1 MTEPPAVFAAIVAV
15 NKAIAAQ
22 GIAKGDRNA
31 QQDFAFRGV
40 DRVYEAMAGP
50 MAEQGLISVP
60 KVLSMEHEA
69 RQFRNSSGTVV
80 YLLVEYTFYCATDGS
95 SVTVGPVAAEA
106 MDSGDKATAKAMSV
120 AHRTALL
127 QLSTAPVN
135 PTEPDA
141 DTYEVAPPETFAPK
155 ADHDATRA
163 LMSQVPVERREEV
176 KEWKKA
182 NGLTG
187 WPLYKAQLEA
197 LTAYV
202 TNLLEEP
209 FTPPPP
215 QVETLPLGDGAPV

>member
-1 MTEPPAVFAAIVAV
+1 MSDAPAVLAAIVAV
-15 NKAIAAQ
+15 NKAISAQ

-31 QQDFAFRGV
+31 QQGFSFRGV

-50 MAEQGLISVP
+50 MAEHGLFSAP
-60 KVLSMEHEA
+60 EVLSVERGE
-69 RQFRNSSGTVV
+69 RESKGGGKLLLV
-80 YLLVEYTFYCATDGS
+80 YLTVKYTFWCATDGS
-95 SVTVGPVAAEA
+95 SVSTTVAAEA
-106 MDSGDKATAKAMSV
+106 MDSGDKATSKAMSV

-141 DTYEVAPPETFAPK
+141 ETYELAPTPSFASK
-155 ADHDATRA
+155 ADHDAARA
-163 LMSQVPVERREEV
+163 LLVQVPEERHAEV
-176 KEWKKA
+176 KGWREA

-209 FTPPPP
+209 FEQPP
-215 QVETLPLGDGAPV
+215 QNTSLPLDTAGV